1 MELIRIAVLWYH
13 RLKVPSPVISE
24 SVQHGMVRSEMPSEL
39 TVADLVAMRQ
49 LGSHTIAGAGG
60 LDHKVVWAHSC
71 ELDDPWHWLAAD
83 ELLMTTGM
91 CIPRERRRQVEFIQK
106 LTQAGIAG
114 IAIGDDLK
122 APPLTPAMLAEADA
136 LDFPVLI
143 VSHATPFSAL
153 GRAVAV
159 AAQSEQVSRIARL
172 SRLYEVARSA
182 TLVETS
188 LLQRLSEELAYDM
201 HVVDVEFGT
210 EVLGGGVAPLSA
222 RVIAQLCERVAD
234 TLARLPARLTF
245 TDGSA
250 SVTAW
255 ALPTHRRCM
264 LVTIG
269 ESDVDVDVFGL
280 LHAQSLIAIDV
291 ERTSREREHNDE
303 IGSALLLQIVD
314 GTVGSDAA
322 QPRLEQAGIADTK
335 WITISFD
342 AAHLRR
348 VRTILGDRATP
359 TLSCVIGEEGYVVL
373 AAADSDPCI
382 HLLSAHIANL
392 GVSGSTSTVQRL
404 PDSLRQARW
413 ALQAARADGSAV
425 AEYSTAAPLFLPRT
439 ITDAHFAARAI
450 LGELM
455 DHDEANQLQLIETL
469 ETFLTLDRSWSATAA
484 KLMIHRQTL
493 AHRLKRIEALT
504 GRSTRSSADIASF
517 WMALIALRISRGT
530 MRG

>member
-1 MELIRIAVLWYH
+1 
-13 RLKVPSPVISE
+13 
-24 SVQHGMVRSEMPSEL
+24 
-39 TVADLVAMRQ
+39 MRQ
-49 LGSHTIAGAGG
+49 LGSRTIAGVGG

-71 ELDDPWHWLAAD
+71 ELDDPWQWLAAD

-91 CIPRERRRQVEFIQK
+91 CIPPDRRQQVEFIQK
-106 LTQAGIAG
+106 LSQAGIAG

-122 APPLTPAMLAEADA
+122 APPLSPAMLAEADA

-182 TLVETS
+182 TLVETT
-188 LLQRLSEELAYDM
+188 LLQRLSEELAYEM

-210 EVLGGGVAPLSA
+210 EVLGGVAPLSA
-222 RVIAQLCERVAD
+222 RVIAQLCGRVAD
-234 TLARLPARLTF
+234 TFERLPARLTF
-245 TDGSA
+245 TEGSA

-269 ESDVDVDVFGL
+269 GSDVDVDVFGL
-280 LHAQSLIAIDV
+280 LHAQGLIAIEV
-291 ERTSREREHNDE
+291 ERATREREHSDE
-303 IGSALLLQIVD
+303 TGSVLLLQIVD

-322 QPRLEQAGIADTK
+322 QPRLEQAGIADQK
-335 WITISFD
+335 WIAISFD
-342 AAHLRR
+342 ATHLRR
-348 VRTILGDRATP
+348 ARTMLGDRATQ
-359 TLSCVIGEEGYVVL
+359 TLSCVIGEEGFVVL
-373 AAADSDPCI
+373 TAADSDPCI
-382 HLLSAHIANL
+382 ELLSSHIPNL
-392 GVSGSTSTVQRL
+392 GVSASTSTVQRL

-439 ITDAHFAARAI
+439 ITDAHFAARAV

-455 DHDEANQLQLIETL
+455 DHDEASQPQLIETL
-469 ETFLTLDRSWSATAA
+469 ETFLSLDRSWSATAA

-504 GRSTRSSADIASF
+504 GRSTKSSADIASF
-517 WMALIALRISRGT
+517 WMALVALRISRGT
-530 MRG
+530 LRG

>member
-1 MELIRIAVLWYH
+1 
-13 RLKVPSPVISE
+13 
-24 SVQHGMVRSEMPSEL
+24 MPLEL

-49 LGSHTIAGAGG
+49 LGSHIIAGASGAN
-60 LDHKVVWAHSC
+60 HKVVWAHSC
-71 ELDDPWHWLAAD
+71 ELDNPWQWLSSD

-91 CIPRERRRQVEFIQK
+91 CIPEDLHGQVELVQK
-106 LTQAGIAG
+106 LSRAGIAG
-114 IAIGDDLK
+114 MAIGDDLK
-122 APPLTPAMLAEADA
+122 APPLTTEMLAEADA

-188 LLQRLSEELAYDM
+188 LLERLSDELAYEL

-210 EVLGGGVAPLSA
+210 EVLHGAAPLST
-222 RVIAQLCERVAD
+222 RVIAQICARVAD
-234 TLARLPARLTF
+234 TLQRLPARLAF
-245 TDGSA
+245 AEDSE
-250 SVTAW
+250 SITAW

-269 ESDVDVDVFGL
+269 DSDADVDVFGL

-291 ERTSREREHNDE
+291 ERATREREHTDE
-303 IGSALLLQIVD
+303 LGSILLLQIVD

-322 QPRLEQAGIADTK
+322 QPRLEQAGIAAK
-335 WITISFD
+335 EWIVISFD
-342 AAHLRR
+342 ANHLRR
-348 VRTILGDRATP
+348 VRTMLGDRATAN
-359 TLSCVIGEEGYVVL
+359 LSCVIGEEGYVVL
-373 AAADSDPCI
+373 ATADREICLE
-382 HLLSAHIANL
+382 LLGAHIANL
-392 GVSGSTSTVQRL
+392 GVSGTTSTVQRL

-413 ALQAARADGSAV
+413 ALQAARADGTAV

-439 ITDAHFAARAI
+439 ITDAHFAARAV

-455 DHDEANQLQLIETL
+455 DHDEANQPQLIETL
-469 ETFLTLDRSWSATAA
+469 ETFLTLDRSWTATAS

-493 AHRLKRIEALT
+493 AYRLKRIETLT
-504 GRSTRSSADIASF
+504 GRSTKSSADIASF
-517 WMALIALRISRGT
+517 WMALVALRISRET
-530 MRG
+530 LRD

>member
-1 MELIRIAVLWYH
+1 
-13 RLKVPSPVISE
+13 
-24 SVQHGMVRSEMPSEL
+24 MPSEL

-49 LGSHTIAGAGG
+49 LGCHTIAGAGG
-60 LDHKVVWAHSC
+60 LDHKVVWAHAC
-71 ELDDPWHWLAAD
+71 ELEDPWLWLSSD

-91 CIPRERRRQVEFIQK
+91 CIPEERGGQAELVQK
-106 LTQAGIAG
+106 LSRAGIAG
-114 IAIGDDLK
+114 MAIGDDLK
-122 APPLTPAMLAEADA
+122 APPLSAEMLAEAEA
-136 LDFPVLI
+136 LDFPVLM
-143 VSHATPFSAL
+143 VSHSTPFSAL

-188 LLQRLSEELAYDM
+188 LLERLSEELAYDL

-210 EVLGGGVAPLSA
+210 EVLGGAAPLSA
-222 RVIAQLCERVAD
+222 QVITQICARVAD
-234 TLARLPARLTF
+234 TLERLPARLAF
-245 TDGSA
+245 TDELA

-269 ESDVDVDVFGL
+269 DSDVDVDVFGL

-291 ERTSREREHNDE
+291 ERATREREHHDE
-303 IGSALLLQIVD
+303 AGSALLLQIVD

-322 QPRLEQAGIADTK
+322 QPRLEQAGIADKK
-335 WITISFD
+335 WVVISFD
-342 AAHLRR
+342 ATHLRR
-348 VRTILGDRATP
+348 VRTMLGDRATP

-373 AAADSDPCI
+373 TAADRDACI
-382 HLLSAHIANL
+382 ALLNTHIPNL
-392 GVSGSTSTVQRL
+392 GVSASTSTVQRL

-450 LGELM
+450 LGDLM
-455 DHDEANQLQLIETL
+455 DHDEANQPQLIETL
-469 ETFLTLDRSWSATAA
+469 EVFLTMDRSWAATSA

-493 AHRLKRIEALT
+493 AYRIKKIESLT
-504 GRSTRSSADIASF
+504 GRSTKSSADIASL
-517 WMALIALRISRGT
+517 WMALVALRISRGT
-530 MRG
+530 LRG